1 MRMDKPISPLKRL
14 SSWNFAHRG
23 FQASLELSRDSG
35 EHCEARGLHGR
46 VLSHGMAALREPL
59 LSGGRYAPGRDFSPS
74 PCRILLV
81 RPRFMAGLFLQGS
94 PLVVPI

>member
-1 MRMDKPISPLKRL
+1 M
-14 SSWNFAHRG
+14 G

-35 EHCEARGLHGR
+35 EHCQAGGLHGR

-59 LSGGRYAPGRDFSPS
+59 YPAAVTHQAATFLPL

-81 RPRFMAGLFLQGS
+81 RPRFMAGFFLRGS